1 MSKLIS
7 KNAALESHIS
17 LLIKSQ
23 QRVQSKHSSEKEAM
37 RQEIARLKGTSEEGL
52 KLVVLLTQKASR
64 KKSKIAA
71 LKRQIEMIA
80 GKLEKCT
87 LALGGMKKEMAEFRE
102 RSVNNMMV
110 LREEMKML
118 AEKLKS
124 WEDVK
129 LLFINPKEMQD
140 LIKQREFFK
149 GTIFPVGNEYLAENI
164 CKLQTILK
172 EKAGLLQSL
181 EGGKS
186 DSDEN
191 KEEELQCPYKKHAE
205 QLESQSDELKG
216 RIDVLEKKEKLLN
229 KMFTSN
235 VLLLVIC

>member
-1 MSKLIS
+1 MK
-7 KNAALESHIS
+7 
-17 LLIKSQ
+17 
-23 QRVQSKHSSEKEAM
+23 
-37 RQEIARLKGTSEEGL
+37 QEIARLKGTSEESL

-64 KKSKIAA
+64 KKTKIAG

-80 GKLEKCT
+80 GRLKKCT
-87 LALGGMKKEMAEFRE
+87 LVLAEMKREMADFRE
-102 RSVNNMMV
+102 KSVKNMMV
-110 LREEMKML
+110 LRDEMKML

-172 EKAGLLQSL
+172 EKTGLLLSL
-181 EGGKS
+181 ESGKP
-186 DSDEN
+186 DSDES
-191 KEEELQCPYKKHAE
+191 KEEELQCPYKKHVE
-205 QLESQSDELKG
+205 QLESQADELKG

-235 VLLLVIC
+235 VLLLATR